1 MTCAQVRS
9 LLVERSV
16 GTLPASETTGVD
28 RHIAWCA
35 ACRKE
40 VGELDAAAASL
51 VYALAPAEPPVELE
65 DRVVAALRSAMTAG
79 APVAHRRGRMV
90 IAATVA
96 AMIAVAGLGFGAVM
110 AGRAARFHDQALTSK
125 VATKN
130 AAVMFR
136 SILATLEFSDPR
148 NRVEM
153 GDLSPVHGGAASG
166 TALTLLA
173 PNSQDMAIVTV
184 SSLRLDPRRL
194 PLEVSLAGPHR
205 RTVIGSIARLDSGG
219 NATVATQ
226 TVADLS
232 FFEQVVVRD
241 ARGNAVLRGG
251 LSARPVQ
258 SPTPAP

>member
-1 MTCAQVRS
+1 VTCAQVRS

-51 VYALAPAEPPVELE
+51 VYALAPAEPPLELG
-65 DRVVAALRSAMTAG
+65 DRVVAALLSAVTAG
-79 APVAHRRGRMV
+79 APAAHRRGRMV
-90 IAATVA
+90 IGATVA

-110 AGRAARFHDQALTSK
+110 AGRAARFHDQAITSK

-130 AAVMFR
+130 AAATFR
-136 SILATLEFSDPR
+136 DILATMEFSDPR

-153 GDLSPVHGGAASG
+153 GDLSPVDGGSG
-166 TALTLLA
+166 SGMALTLLA
-173 PNSQDMAIVTV
+173 PTSQDMSIVTV

-194 PLEVSLAGPHR
+194 PLEVALVGPHR
-205 RTVIGSIARLDSGG
+205 QAVVGSIARLDSGG
-219 NATVATQ
+219 NATVATR
-226 TVADLS
+226 TAADLS

-241 ARGNAVLRGG
+241 ARGTAVLRGG

-258 SPTPAP
+258 SPTSAP